1 MNEVISSIKDIENN
15 AGNASEFLKVF
26 SNKSRLLILCALF
39 NGKKTV
45 NEIVLLTRVKQ
56 SFVSKNLMLLKK
68 HRVVTA
74 NRQGRYIYYEITD
87 NTVKEI
93 IGILY
98 AKFCK

>member
-1 MNEVISSIKDIENN
+1 MNEVIFSIKDIENN

-26 SNKSRLLILCALF
+26 SNKSRLLILCTLF

-45 NEIVLLTRVKQ
+45 NEIVLLTKIKQ

-68 HRVVTA
+68 HQVVTA
-74 NRQGRYIYYEITD
+74 NRKGKYIYYEIAD